1 MAARARD
8 RDDVVIAR
16 VLALPGRRLAWSLR
30 AVLALPFLVA
40 VLVLATKH
48 WSPVLDLA
56 MTELRV
62 RDVGGAHT
70 PLIGLPGRIGTFPD
84 QGSHPG
90 PLSFWLLA
98 PLYRLF
104 GSTAYGLLAAT
115 AVIDV
120 AALWVAIWVAGR
132 CGGRRLVLG
141 VAAFLGVA
149 TAWYGASVLTQPW
162 NPYLPLVA
170 FLLALLATWAVVDGQ
185 TIMLL
190 PLVAAAS
197 FCAQTHVPY
206 LTLGVTLCALGFG
219 AVGWRWW
226 RNRAAP
232 RRERWVVAGAALAG
246 LLLWLPPLI
255 DEARHTPGNI
265 SMLRQHFLHPPEAPA
280 GIATGVKVI
289 LAHFD
294 VWHLAVRLIARPARY
309 LGVVADLDGGS
320 WVVGLLVVLAWAA
333 TAVLSLRLP
342 DRRPA
347 RLHLVVVV
355 GLVVSV
361 VSAARIFGKVWY
373 YLTLWAWA
381 IALLAVLA
389 AVWTLVQ
396 WFEQRRP
403 RPLPVVAATLTV
415 LLVATGLF
423 VRDAAR
429 VDVPEPRLSEVL
441 GELVGP
447 TAQALADGA
456 GAADGK
462 GGRYVVLWADAYYFG
477 SQGYGLINEL
487 ERRGF
492 DAGASPT
499 YHVPVTPQRIIA
511 DGTATAEVVLATGVN
526 VDVWRAKPGVVE
538 VADVEPRD
546 TAELAEFERLRSEA
560 LDALAAADLPDVA
573 ELVDTNL
580 FLASTDP
587 RLPPGVE
594 AKLTRMLE
602 LGEETAVFVAPPG
615 TFS

>member
-1 MAARARD
+1 MSPWFA
-8 RDDVVIAR
+8 
-16 VLALPGRRLAWSLR
+16 GRRLAWTLR
-30 AVLALPFLVA
+30 AVLAVPLVVA
-40 VLVLATKH
+40 VIVLTGKH
-48 WSPVLDLA
+48 WTPVLDLA

-62 RDVGGAHT
+62 RDVGGGHT

-90 PLSFWLLA
+90 PMSFWLLA
-98 PLYRLF
+98 PVYRLL
-104 GSTAYGLLAAT
+104 GSTADGLLVAT
-115 AVIDV
+115 AVINV
-120 AALWVAIWVAGR
+120 AALWLAIWVAAR

-141 VAAFLGVA
+141 IATFLGVA
-149 TAWYGASVLTQPW
+149 TAWYGAGVLTQPW

-170 FLLALLATWAVVDGQ
+170 FLLALLAAWAVLEGRTV
-185 TIMLL
+185 MLL

-226 RNRAAP
+226 RHRAAP
-232 RRERWVVAGAALAG
+232 VPERWVVAGAAGLGLA
-246 LLLWLPPLI
+246 LWLPPLI
-255 DEARHTPGNI
+255 DETRHTPGNI

-280 GIATGVKVI
+280 GFTTGLKVI

-294 VWHLAVRLIARPARY
+294 VWHLVVRLVARPAAS

-320 WVVGLLVVLAWAA
+320 WVVGLVVVVAWAA
-333 TAVLSLRLP
+333 TAVLGLRLP

-347 RLHLVVVV
+347 RLHLVVAV
-355 GLVVSV
+355 GLAVGVL
-361 VSAARIFGKVWY
+361 SAARIFGKVWY

-389 AVWTLVQ
+389 AVWTVVQ
-396 WFEQRRP
+396 AVERRRP
-403 RPLPVVAATLTV
+403 EPLPVLAAALAA

-429 VDVPEPRLSEVL
+429 VDVPEPRLSDIL
-441 GELVGP
+441 GALVEP
-447 TAQALADGA
+447 TAQALADGV
-456 GAADGK
+456 GAADGHA
-462 GGRYVVLWADAYYFG
+462 GRYAVVWADAYYFG
-477 SQGYGLINEL
+477 SQGYGMINEL

-492 DAGASPT
+492 HAGAYPT
-499 YHVPVTPQRIIA
+499 YRVPVTQQRIITA
-511 DGTATAEVVLATGVN
+511 GAATAEVVLATGIN
-526 VDVWRAKPGVVE
+526 VAVWEAKPDVVE
-538 VADVEPRD
+538 VAVVEPRD
-546 TAELAEFERLRSEA
+546 AAERAEFERLRAEA
-560 LDALAAADLPDVA
+560 IGTLDAAGLLDVV

-587 RLPPGVE
+587 RLPAGVE
-594 AKLTRMLE
+594 AKLTRMLA

-615 TFS
+615 SSG